1 MMQVV
6 EDEELVLQKGIQP
19 TARITKIIQ
28 QVIDKH
34 KLKDTVYDFTM
45 QFYNERGIKFTM
57 DYYNYL
63 VDYNKCADWLKVQK
77 NKNLKENEIDKNP
90 TENVGLKDRQGKD
103 QLAMIKQEDSVAE
116 TIKKVGQKMLL

>member
-1 MMQVV
+1 MQVA
-6 EDEELVLQKGIQP
+6 EDEELVLEKGIQP
-19 TARITKIIQ
+19 TTRITKIIQ

-34 KLKDTVYDFTM
+34 KLKDTVYDLTM

-103 QLAMIKQEDSVAE
+103 QLAMITQEDSVAE
-116 TIKKVGQKMLL
+116 TIKNVGQKMLI

>member
-1 MMQVV
+1 MQVV

>member
-34 KLKDTVYDFTM
+34 KLKDMVYDLQCNFTM
-45 QFYNERGIKFTM
+45 REVSNYN
-57 DYYNYL
+57 
-63 VDYNKCADWLKVQK
+63 
-77 NKNLKENEIDKNP
+77 
-90 TENVGLKDRQGKD
+90 GL
-103 QLAMIKQEDSVAE
+103 L
-116 TIKKVGQKMLL
+116 

>member
-1 MMQVV
+1 MQVV

-63 VDYNKCADWLKVQK
+63 VDYNKCADWVKVQK

-90 TENVGLKDRQGKD
+90 T
-103 QLAMIKQEDSVAE
+103 
-116 TIKKVGQKMLL
+116 KMLG

>member
-63 VDYNKCADWLKVQK
+63 VDYNKYADWLKVQK

>member
-1 MMQVV
+1 MMQVA
-6 EDEELVLQKGIQP
+6 EDEELVLEKGIQP
-19 TARITKIIQ
+19 TTRITKIIQ

-34 KLKDTVYDFTM
+34 KLKDTVYDLTM

-77 NKNLKENEIDKNP
+77 NNNLKENEIDKNP

-103 QLAMIKQEDSVAE
+103 QLAMITQEDSVAE
-116 TIKKVGQKMLL
+116 TIKNVGQKMLI